1 MKCLL
6 SMSNAGCGDPQQ
18 LKENQSGASTSPV
31 PREVDLRAAHQ
42 RGGIG

>member
-6 SMSNAGCGDPQQ
+6 SMSNAGCGDPQH
-18 LKENQSGASTSPV
+18 LKENQSGASASPV
-31 PREVDLRAAHQ
+31 LREVDLRAAHQ